1 MHKVL
6 LTIFFFC
13 LATVAWSQPNDEKQ
27 RQLEERKAQLQK
39 EIQEVQ
45 LRLQEERK
53 KEKNILGQIA
63 QQNKKIL
70 LSQKLINTTS
80 KQKRLLSDD
89 IYLKQLEINKLNREL
104 KDLKTDYS
112 NMIVKSYKSRSEQSR
127 YMFILSSQNFLQ
139 AYKRMQY
146 MKQYASFRKMQGD
159 EIKMKSNELS
169 QATTVLEVK
178 KKEKEKVLAESEKEK
193 REYEKDK
200 AEQQRLAQIVQKDK
214 KKYAAEIKKKQA
226 ESRAI
231 DKQIQKMI
239 REAIA
244 AANKKTNA
252 SGKTIVNKSSS
263 GAVDPAKFVLTTEG
277 KELADNFKA
286 SRGRLP
292 WPVQKG
298 FVSLGYGDQP
308 HPSYP
313 DLTVHNSGV
322 EITTESGSNARAVF
336 AGEVL
341 QVQVIN
347 ANNKAVYIQHG
358 DYITVY
364 LNLSSVTVGKGDK
377 VAAKQNIGRIHT
389 NSSGKSVMKFLVL
402 QNTTTLNPQSWI
414 SNM

>member
-1 MHKVL
+1 MHKIL
-6 LTIFFFC
+6 LSIFFFC
-13 LATVAWSQPNDEKQ
+13 LATVAWAQPNDDKQ

-45 LRLQEERK
+45 IRLQEEKK

-63 QQNKKIL
+63 QQNKKIQ

-80 KQKRLLSDD
+80 KQKRMLSDD

-104 KDLKTDYS
+104 KDLKTDYA

-127 YMFILSSQNFLQ
+127 YMFLLSSQNFLQ

-146 MKQYASFRKMQGD
+146 MKQYASFRKMQGE
-159 EIKMKSNELS
+159 EIKIKTNQLS
-169 QATTVLEVK
+169 QATEVLEVK
-178 KKEKEKVLAESEKEK
+178 KKEKEKVIKESEQEK
-193 REYEKDK
+193 KEYEKDK

-214 KKYAAEIKKKQA
+214 KKYAAEIKKMQA
-226 ESRAI
+226 ETRKI

-244 AANKKTNA
+244 AANKKAAA

-263 GAVDPAKFVLTTEG
+263 GAADPAKFVLTTEG

-286 SRGRLP
+286 SRGKLP

-298 FVSLGYGDQP
+298 YVSLGYGDQP
-308 HPSYP
+308 YPGYP

-341 QVQVIN
+341 RVQIISGKN
-347 ANNKAVYIQHG
+347 IAVYIQHG

-364 LNLSSVTVGKGDK
+364 LNLSSVSVSTGDK
-377 VAAKQNIGRIHT
+377 VSAKQNIGKIHT
-389 NSSGKSVMKFLVL
+389 NSAGKCVMKFMVT

>member
-1 MHKVL
+1 MHKL
-6 LTIFFFC
+6 LLSIFFFC
-13 LATVAWSQPNDEKQ
+13 LATVAWSQPNDDRQ

-45 LRLQEERK
+45 ERLQAEKK

-63 QQNKKIL
+63 QQNAKIR
-70 LSQKLINTTS
+70 LSVKLINTTS

-127 YMFILSSQNFLQ
+127 VMFVLSSQNFLQ

-146 MKQYASFRKMQGD
+146 MKQYAGFRKMQGD
-159 EIKMKSNELS
+159 EIKVKTNQLS
-169 QATTVLEVK
+169 VATNVLQEK
-178 KKEKEKVLAESEKEK
+178 KKQKEKVLIESEKEK

-200 AEQQRLAQIVQKDK
+200 AEQQRLAKLVQKDK

-226 ESRAI
+226 ETRAI
-231 DKQIQKMI
+231 DKQIQRMV

-244 AANKKTNA
+244 AANKKANA
-252 SGKTIVNKSSS
+252 SGKTIVKSAS
-263 GAVDPAKFVLTTEG
+263 GTVDPAKFVLTTEG

-364 LNLSSVTVGKGDK
+364 LNLSSVSVGKGDK
-377 VAAKQNIGRIHT
+377 VSAKQNIGRIHT

>member
-1 MHKVL
+1 MRKLL

-13 LATVAWSQPNDEKQ
+13 LAAVAWSQPNDDKQ

-39 EIQEVQ
+39 EISEVQ
-45 LRLQEERK
+45 IRLQEEKK
-53 KEKNILGQIA
+53 KERNILGQIA
-63 QQNKKIL
+63 QQNKKIS

-89 IYLKQLEINKLNREL
+89 IYLKQLEINKLNRDL
-104 KDLKTDYS
+104 KDLKADYS

-127 YMFILSSQNFLQ
+127 VMFVLSSQNFLQ

-146 MKQYASFRKMQGD
+146 MKQYAGFRKMQGD
-159 EIKMKSNELS
+159 EIKQKTNQLS
-169 QATTVLEVK
+169 VATSVLEEK
-178 KKEKEKVLAESEKEK
+178 KKAKEKVLIESEKEK

-200 AEQQRLAQIVQKDK
+200 AEQQRLAKIVQKDK
-214 KKYAAEIKKKQA
+214 KKYTAEIKKMQA
-226 ESRAI
+226 ESRKI
-231 DKQIQKMI
+231 DAQIRKMI

-244 AANKKTNA
+244 AANKKANA
-252 SGKTIVNKSSS
+252 SGKTIVKS
-263 GAVDPAKFVLTTEG
+263 ADDPAKFVLTTEG

-292 WPVQKG
+292 WPVVKG
-298 FVSLGYGDQP
+298 YVSLGYGDQP

-364 LNLSSVTVGKGDK
+364 LNLSNVAVGKGDK
-377 VAAKQNIGRIHT
+377 VSAKQNIGRIHT
-389 NSSGKSVMKFLVL
+389 NSAGKSVMKFLVL

>member
-6 LTIFFFC
+6 LSIFFFC
-13 LATVAWSQPNDEKQ
+13 LATVAWSQPNEDKQ
-27 RQLEERKAQLQK
+27 RKLEERKSQLQK

-45 LRLQEERK
+45 SRLQEEKK

-63 QQNKKIL
+63 QQNRKIQ
-70 LSQKLINTTS
+70 LSQKLINTTAR
-80 KQKRLLSDD
+80 QKRLLSDD

-159 EIKMKSNELS
+159 EIKVKSNQLS
-169 QATTVLEVK
+169 QATTVLEEK
-178 KKEKEKVLAESEKEK
+178 KKAKEKVLAESEKEK

-200 AEQQRLAQIVQKDK
+200 AEQQRLAKIVQKDK
-214 KKYAAEIKKKQA
+214 KKYAAEIKKMQA
-226 ESRAI
+226 ETRKI

-244 AANKKTNA
+244 AANKKANA
-252 SGKTIVNKSSS
+252 SGKTIVKSTS
-263 GAVDPAKFVLTTEG
+263 GAADPAKFVLTTEG

-292 WPVQKG
+292 WPVVKG
-298 FVSLGYGDQP
+298 YVSLGYGDQP
-308 HPSYP
+308 HPAYP

-364 LNLSSVTVGKGDK
+364 LNLSSVSVGKGDK
-377 VAAKQNIGRIHT
+377 VSAKQNIGRIHT
-389 NSSGKSVMKFLVL
+389 NSTGKSVMKFLVL

>member
-6 LTIFFFC
+6 LSIFFFC
-13 LATVAWSQPNDEKQ
+13 LATVAWSQPNDDKQ

-63 QQNKKIL
+63 QQNKKIS
-70 LSQKLINTTS
+70 LSQKLINTTA

-104 KDLKTDYS
+104 KDLKADYS

-159 EIKMKSNELS
+159 EIKVKSNQLS

-200 AEQQRLAQIVQKDK
+200 AEQQRLAKIVQKDK
-214 KKYAAEIKKKQA
+214 KKYAAEIKKMQA
-226 ESRAI
+226 ETRKI

-244 AANKKTNA
+244 AANKKANA
-252 SGKTIVNKSSS
+252 SGKPIVKSTS
-263 GAVDPAKFVLTTEG
+263 GAADPAKFVLTTEG

-292 WPVQKG
+292 WPVLKG
-298 FVSLGYGDQP
+298 YVSLGYGDQP

-364 LNLSSVTVGKGDK
+364 LNLSSVSVGKGDK
-377 VAAKQNIGRIHT
+377 VSAKQSIGRIHT
-389 NSSGKSVMKFLVL
+389 NSTGKSVMKFLVL

>member
-1 MHKVL
+1 MRKLVL
-6 LTIFFFC
+6 SIFFFC
-13 LATVAWSQPNDEKQ
+13 LAAVAWSQPNDDKQ

-45 LRLQEERK
+45 VRLQEEKK
-53 KEKNILGQIA
+53 KERNILGQIA
-63 QQNKKIL
+63 QQNKKIS
-70 LSQKLINTTS
+70 LSQKLINTTT

-127 YMFILSSQNFLQ
+127 VMFVLSSQNFLQ

-159 EIKMKSNELS
+159 EIKVKTNQLS
-169 QATTVLEVK
+169 VATTVLEEK
-178 KKEKEKVLAESEKEK
+178 KKLKEKVLIESEKEK

-200 AEQQRLAQIVQKDK
+200 AEQQRLAKIVQKDK
-214 KKYAAEIKKKQA
+214 KKYTAEIKKMQA
-226 ESRAI
+226 ESRKI
-231 DKQIQKMI
+231 DAQIRKMI

-252 SGKTIVNKSSS
+252 SGKTIVKS
-263 GAVDPAKFVLTTEG
+263 ADDPAKFVLTTEG

-292 WPVQKG
+292 WPVVKG
-298 FVSLGYGDQP
+298 YVSLGYGEQP

-364 LNLSSVTVGKGDK
+364 LNLSNVAVGKGDK
-377 VAAKQNIGRIHT
+377 VTAKQSIGRIHT

>member
-1 MHKVL
+1 MRKL
-6 LTIFFFC
+6 LLSIFFFC
-13 LATVAWSQPNDEKQ
+13 LATVAWSQPNDDKQ

-39 EIQEVQ
+39 EISEVQ
-45 LRLQEERK
+45 LRLQEEKK
-53 KEKNILGQIA
+53 KERNILGQIA
-63 QQNKKIL
+63 QQNKKIS

-127 YMFILSSQNFLQ
+127 VMFVLSSQNFLQ

-146 MKQYASFRKMQGD
+146 MKQYAGFRKMQGD
-159 EIKMKSNELS
+159 EIKQKTNQLS
-169 QATTVLEVK
+169 VATSVLQEK
-178 KKEKEKVLAESEKEK
+178 KKAKEKVLIESEKEK

-200 AEQQRLAQIVQKDK
+200 AEQQRLAKIVQKDK
-214 KKYAAEIKKKQA
+214 KKYAAEIKKMQA
-226 ESRAI
+226 ETRKI
-231 DKQIQKMI
+231 DAQIRKMI

-252 SGKTIVNKSSS
+252 SGKTIVKS
-263 GAVDPAKFVLTTEG
+263 ADDPAKFVLTTEG

-292 WPVQKG
+292 WPVVKG
-298 FVSLGYGDQP
+298 YVSLGYGDQP

-341 QVQVIN
+341 QIQVIN

-364 LNLSSVTVGKGDK
+364 LNLSSVAVGKGDK
-377 VAAKQNIGRIHT
+377 VTSKQNIGRIHT
-389 NSSGKSVMKFLVL
+389 NSAGKSVMKFLVL

>member
-1 MHKVL
+1 MRKL
-6 LTIFFFC
+6 LLSIFFFC
-13 LATVAWSQPNDEKQ
+13 LAAAAWSQPNDDKQ

-45 LRLQEERK
+45 LRLQEEKK

-63 QQNKKIL
+63 QQNKKIS

-127 YMFILSSQNFLQ
+127 VMFVLSSENFLQ

-159 EIKMKSNELS
+159 EIKMKTNQLS
-169 QATTVLEVK
+169 VATTVLQEK
-178 KKEKEKVLAESEKEK
+178 KKQKEKVLIESEKEK

-200 AEQQRLAQIVQKDK
+200 AEQQRLAKIVQKDK
-214 KKYAAEIKKKQA
+214 KKYAAEIKKMQA
-226 ESRAI
+226 ETKKI
-231 DKQIQKMI
+231 DAQIRKMI

-252 SGKTIVNKSSS
+252 SGKTIVKS
-263 GAVDPAKFVLTTEG
+263 ADDPAKFVLTTEG

-292 WPVQKG
+292 WPVVKG
-298 FVSLGYGDQP
+298 YVSLGYGDQP

-364 LNLSSVTVGKGDK
+364 LNLSNVAVGKGDK
-377 VAAKQNIGRIHT
+377 VSAKQNIGRIHT

>member
-6 LTIFFFC
+6 LSIFFFC
-13 LATVAWSQPNDEKQ
+13 LATVAWSQPNDDKQ

-63 QQNKKIL
+63 QQNKKIS
-70 LSQKLINTTS
+70 LSQKLINTTA

-139 AYKRMQY
+139 AYKRIQY

-159 EIKMKSNELS
+159 EIKVKSNQLS
-169 QATTVLEVK
+169 QATTVLEEK
-178 KKEKEKVLAESEKEK
+178 KKAKEKVLAESEKEK

-200 AEQQRLAQIVQKDK
+200 AEQQRLAKIVQKDK
-214 KKYAAEIKKKQA
+214 KKYAAEIKKMQA
-226 ESRAI
+226 ETRKI

-244 AANKKTNA
+244 AANKKANA
-252 SGKTIVNKSSS
+252 SGKTIVKSTS
-263 GAVDPAKFVLTTEG
+263 GAADPAKFVLTTEG

-292 WPVQKG
+292 WPVVKG
-298 FVSLGYGDQP
+298 YVSLGYGDQP

-364 LNLSSVTVGKGDK
+364 LNLSSVSVGKGDK
-377 VAAKQNIGRIHT
+377 VSAKQSIGRIHT
-389 NSSGKSVMKFLVL
+389 NSTGKSVMKFLVL